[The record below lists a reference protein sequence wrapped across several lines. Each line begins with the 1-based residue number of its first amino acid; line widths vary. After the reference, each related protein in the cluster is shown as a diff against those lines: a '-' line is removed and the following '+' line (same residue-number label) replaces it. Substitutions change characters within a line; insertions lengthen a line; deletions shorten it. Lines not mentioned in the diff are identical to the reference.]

1 MFYSVNNYS
10 NGIIDLTKLGE
21 LFKNEK
27 KTNSPAW
34 RRFNTI
40 EKPNYQQGK
49 TEIYINSDT
58 QKKKIFAF
66 YDTIWGQN

>member
-1 MFYSVNNYS
+1 M
-10 NGIIDLTKLGE
+10 
-21 LFKNEK
+21 K
-27 KTNSPAW
+27 KKQTNSPAW